1 MNWIEL
7 IIPLIGVALGWGL
20 SEQAKLWADKR
31 QDSRKLKRLL
41 YFILELRF
49 HFSRELNAQKDID
62 NYLET
67 MVEKLKVEF
76 GTEVE
81 IGVEMYKP
89 FVKQILQKNF
99 QDDDQIAFL
108 EENIDSVIIDLAEVF
123 PVFAYELSGQHR
135 IKERLKLAENNLSEV
150 DEWINQMP
158 FDFKNWFR
166 PKLTQDLLKDLDD
179 NIERIARRI
188 SKSTWKQTSEKIG
201 KMDTL
206 VHSDLDEF
214 VNDYIEKIRKEIK

>member
-108 EENIDSVIIDLAEVF
+108 EENIDTVIIDLAEVF

-158 FDFKNWFR
+158 FDFKDWFR

-201 KMDTL
+201 KMETP